1 LQSFTAKY
9 EAKYTTT
16 PTKATSVVIALNI
29 APCNNRV
36 WDYDIC
42 TMFSFSLIMKITT
55 IVVLL

>member
-1 LQSFTAKY
+1 LQSSTAKH
-9 EAKYTTT
+9 ETRYTIRL
-16 PTKATSVVIALNI
+16 TKATSVVNALNM